1 MSGIIRKG
9 SNKSSETQHRS
20 SGSGSVPGG
29 VVPGS
34 IATERLADYTG
45 ERTVAPP
52 IAGHGAGLGAAGS
65 VPGMSS
71 GPGSPE
77 GGDGMIASPGGGS
90 PGQEVADITT
100 GMDHLSTNQPMHVK
114 VMSLQFE
121 ILKVCLHVLS
131 PCPFLSPYP
140 SN

>member
-20 SGSGSVPGG
+20 SGSVAGG
-29 VVPGS
+29 VPGS

-77 GGDGMIASPGGGS
+77 GGDGLIASPGGGS

-114 VMSLQFE
+114 VMSLQLE
-121 ILKVCLHVLS
+121 YKYAH
-131 PCPFLSPYP
+131 FLFFVQ
-140 SN
+140 

>member
-9 SNKSSETQHRS
+9 SNKSSEAQSHPPRT
-20 SGSGSVPGG
+20 SGTITGAGD
-29 VVPGS
+29 PGS
-34 IATERLADYTG
+34 IAAERLADYTG

-77 GGDGMIASPGGGS
+77 GGDSLIASPGGGS

-114 VMSLQFE
+114 VMAD
-121 ILKVCLHVLS
+121 
-131 PCPFLSPYP
+131 
-140 SN
+140 